1 MIKLP
6 REIRRIMKEL
16 ETAGYEVYAVGG
28 CVRDFLL
35 GKNPLDFDLATN
47 AKLEEMTA
55 IFPEAEV
62 ISEKYS
68 VIRLDYSN
76 PENEDEGIIADIAT
90 YRIVGEYSD
99 YRRPDDVIFT
109 EKIEEDLKR
118 RDFTINAMADNPE
131 KALLDPYGGR
141 EDIRERLI
149 RTVGDPKQRFK
160 EDPLRMLRAVRF
172 AAQLDFELHKS
183 VREAIAECSEFL
195 MHVSRDAVR
204 SEFEKIIVTENT
216 GKGLH
221 LLANLN
227 LMKYIVGDDI
237 AGRLSRREMDSFEG
251 LIGGIDNTFR
261 VLERRLGAFY
271 SCFEEKRAEQAV
283 DFLGFDNRTKEMLLD
298 AIYLRDKIFF
308 FANEVDLKD
317 FLARYGRERY
327 DYLHNLTKALCLI
340 YDRSNIKI
348 QARNLMMEKVESRN
362 DPIYIEDLA
371 ISGQDLIDNGIAEGK
386 KVGELLF
393 MLTDVVHRKPHE
405 NTKEALLGYARKY
418 SRNKFAA
425 AIRNVGLLNKK

>member
-90 YRIVGEYSD
+90 YRIDGEYSD

-141 EDIRERLI
+141 KDIRERLI

-298 AIYLRDKIFF
+298 AI
-308 FANEVDLKD
+308 
-317 FLARYGRERY
+317 
-327 DYLHNLTKALCLI
+327 
-340 YDRSNIKI
+340 
-348 QARNLMMEKVESRN
+348 
-362 DPIYIEDLA
+362 
-371 ISGQDLIDNGIAEGK
+371 
-386 KVGELLF
+386 
-393 MLTDVVHRKPHE
+393 
-405 NTKEALLGYARKY
+405 
-418 SRNKFAA
+418 
-425 AIRNVGLLNKK
+425 

>member
-90 YRIVGEYSD
+90 YSIDGEYSD

-237 AGRLSRREMDSFEG
+237 AGRLSRP
-251 LIGGIDNTFR
+251 
-261 VLERRLGAFY
+261 
-271 SCFEEKRAEQAV
+271 
-283 DFLGFDNRTKEMLLD
+283 
-298 AIYLRDKIFF
+298 
-308 FANEVDLKD
+308 
-317 FLARYGRERY
+317 
-327 DYLHNLTKALCLI
+327 
-340 YDRSNIKI
+340 
-348 QARNLMMEKVESRN
+348 RN
-362 DPIYIEDLA
+362 
-371 ISGQDLIDNGIAEGK
+371 G
-386 KVGELLF
+386 
-393 MLTDVVHRKPHE
+393 
-405 NTKEALLGYARKY
+405 
-418 SRNKFAA
+418 
-425 AIRNVGLLNKK
+425 